1 MLAKMSK
8 YVEKIIKKK
17 YGNWT
22 RIKRHKSSS

>member
-8 YVEKIIKKK
+8 YVERIIKIK

-22 RIKRHKSSS
+22 RIKKRKSST